1 MGASEL
7 SNQTPDPSPGQEARY
22 IASLDLGTTTLRC
35 FIYDTNAHVC
45 GKAEEKV
52 TLLYPAPD
60 RVEMDPDEL
69 WEKLIKV
76 INDAISNAGLNS
88 GNIRCLGLSTQRA
101 TFITWDRRTGETF
114 HNFITWKDIRADY
127 LVKQWNACFTMK
139 TIRFVGS
146 ILYKILRS
154 KRYLA
159 ASVIQFMNIQVNM
172 RLKWVLENCERVR
185 KLAHEGHVMFG
196 TIDTWLIYKLTEGKI
211 HATDYSNAS
220 GTALYDPFIEDWND
234 FFLKLFDM
242 PRSIFPELRNSVG
255 DWGVCSP
262 KFFGVPLPITA
273 VVSDQGA
280 SLFGSCGFRQ
290 GDVKV
295 TLGTGAFLDVNTGNK
310 AHASVKGI
318 YPVHGWKDNEGLIH
332 MAEASSNDNGTVIE
346 WGQQIGLYEK
356 ASETSDMASS
366 VKGPSTVFFIPA
378 FQGIQAP
385 LNDARATGG
394 FLGLNAGTTRAH
406 MVRAMLE
413 SLAFRIYQMYSAML
427 NEADYELLSLRVDGG
442 VAQNDFLMQTIATLT
457 GKNLERPTSID
468 VSALGCAFL
477 AGMGAGLW
485 KTRAELIPLRQVE
498 KVFYPQMNLQPQLLE
513 QMKEWERALQRFTR
527 WHTKSSL
534 NIGKSKESSNPYRQ
548 AHNICHCGHQKYS
561 STSFKTSK
569 CSVQSSSTVGVKNPE
584 GYTDLSKTC
593 ETTCAGHHLGE
604 GAACVCGADL
614 GDMPD
619 HKRCTSCSLHLANT
633 SGYGYMGKKS
643 NFLLAVIFLFISCA
657 LYWTLH

>member
-1 MGASEL
+1 MGTSEQ
-7 SNQTPDPSPGQEARY
+7 SNQTPDPSPGQESRY

-35 FIYDTNAHVC
+35 FIYDANVRIC

-52 TLLYPAPD
+52 TLLYPSPEC
-60 RVEMDPDEL
+60 VEMNPEEL
-69 WEKLIKV
+69 WEKFVKI
-76 INDAISNAGLNS
+76 INDAIANAGLNP
-88 GNIRCLGLSTQRA
+88 GNISCLGLSTQRA

-114 HNFITWKDIRADY
+114 HNFITWKDIRADS
-127 LVKQWNACFTMK
+127 LVRQWNTCLTMK
-139 TIRFVGS
+139 TLRFISS
-146 ILYKILRS
+146 ILYKILRN

-159 ASVIQFMNIQVNM
+159 ASVMKFMNIQVNM
-172 RLKWVLENCERVR
+172 RLKWVLENEERVR

-220 GTALYDPFIEDWND
+220 GTALYDPFIEDWNI
-234 FFLKLFDM
+234 FFLNLLKM

-262 KFFGVPLPITA
+262 KFFGVPIPITA

-280 SLFGSCGFRQ
+280 SLFGSCGFQR

-295 TLGTGAFLDVNTGNK
+295 SLGTGAFLNINTGNK

-318 YPVHGWKDNEGLIH
+318 YPVHGWKDEEGLIH

-346 WGQQIGLYEK
+346 WGQLIGLYEK
-356 ASETSDMASS
+356 ASQTSEIASS
-366 VKGPSTVFFIPA
+366 VNGPSTVFFIPA

-385 LNDARATGG
+385 LNDATATGG
-394 FLGLNAGTTRAH
+394 FLGLSAHTSRAH

-442 VAQNDFLMQTIATLT
+442 VAQNDFLMQMISTLT
-457 GKNLERPTSID
+457 GKRLERPKSID

-477 AGMGAGLW
+477 AGMGAGIW
-485 KTRAELIPLRQVE
+485 KSRAELIPLRQIDR
-498 KVFYPQMNLQPQLLE
+498 VFHPKLDLQPQLLE
-513 QMKEWERALQRFTR
+513 QMKEWEKALQRFTK

-534 NIGKSKESSNPYRQ
+534 NKGKS
-548 AHNICHCGHQKYS
+548 
-561 STSFKTSK
+561 
-569 CSVQSSSTVGVKNPE
+569 
-584 GYTDLSKTC
+584 
-593 ETTCAGHHLGE
+593 
-604 GAACVCGADL
+604 
-614 GDMPD
+614 
-619 HKRCTSCSLHLANT
+619 
-633 SGYGYMGKKS
+633 
-643 NFLLAVIFLFISCA
+643 
-657 LYWTLH
+657 